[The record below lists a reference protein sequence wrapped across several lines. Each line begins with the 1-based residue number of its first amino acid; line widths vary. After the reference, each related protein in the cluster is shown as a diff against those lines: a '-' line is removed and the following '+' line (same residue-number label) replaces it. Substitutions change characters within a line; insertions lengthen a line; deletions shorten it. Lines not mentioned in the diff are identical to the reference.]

1 MKKPAIPTLSAVKVI
16 LLFISSSILKLISIT
31 LKLKARTLY
40 LNSFANDKLM
50 FKIIILIIIKHLM
63 NKGLI
68 KFFLDLGPLVIFYLI
83 YKKYGMSFAILP
95 LIVAT
100 IISVFFVYRIDNK
113 IPIIPVLGAVVV
125 TIFGGLSLL
134 FDNKIFFYMKPT
146 IVNLI
151 FAVILLYGQIILK
164 KPLLKNLFEGSIKMT
179 DEGWN
184 ILNKRWLYFFIFLA
198 LLNEIIWR
206 TQSEEF
212 WVQFKVFGLI
222 PITIIFTIMQVSLI
236 QKYRIDQ

>member
-1 MKKPAIPTLSAVKVI
+1 
-16 LLFISSSILKLISIT
+16 
-31 LKLKARTLY
+31 
-40 LNSFANDKLM
+40 M
-50 FKIIILIIIKHLM
+50 FKIIKLIIIKNLM
-63 NKGLI
+63 NKSLI
-68 KFFLDLGPLVIFYLI
+68 KFFLDLGPLIIFYLI
-83 YKKYGMSFAILP
+83 YKKYGISYAILP

-100 IISVFFVYRIDNK
+100 IISVFIVYRIDKK
-113 IPIIPVLGAVVV
+113 IPTIPILGAVIV
-125 TIFGGLSLL
+125 TIFGGLTLF
-134 FDNKIFFYMKPT
+134 FDNKVFFYMKPT

-151 FAVILLYGQIILK
+151 FAVILLYGEIILK

-184 ILNKRWLYFFIFLA
+184 ILNRRWLYFFIFLA

-222 PITIIFTIMQVSLI
+222 PITVIFTIMQVSLI
-236 QKYRIDQ
+236 QKYRVNQ

>member
-1 MKKPAIPTLSAVKVI
+1 
-16 LLFISSSILKLISIT
+16 
-31 LKLKARTLY
+31 
-40 LNSFANDKLM
+40 M

-151 FAVILLYGQIILK
+151 FVIVLLYGQIILK

-198 LLNEIIWR
+198 LLNEIMWR

>member
-1 MKKPAIPTLSAVKVI
+1 MAGKKIFIEYDIDASDLKIAGQETLS
-16 LLFISSSILKLISIT
+16 LTQQLRILKKELQKADLGTKEFEILRRKIGDT
-31 LKLKARTLY
+31 EDAIART
-40 LNSFANDKLM
+40 NVKSKD
-50 FKIIILIIIKHLM
+50 
-63 NKGLI
+63 
-68 KFFLDLGPLVIFYLI
+68 FFGVLSTLPGPV
-83 YKKYGMSFAILP
+83 
-95 LIVAT
+95 
-100 IISVFFVYRIDNK
+100 
-113 IPIIPVLGAVVV
+113 GA
-125 TIFGGLSLL
+125 FGGLTLL

-151 FAVILLYGQIILK
+151 FAVILLYGEIILK

-184 ILNKRWLYFFIFLA
+184 ILNRRWLYFFIFLA

-222 PITIIFTIMQVSLI
+222 PITVIFTIMQVSLI
-236 QKYRIDQ
+236 QKYRVDQ

>member
-1 MKKPAIPTLSAVKVI
+1 
-16 LLFISSSILKLISIT
+16 
-31 LKLKARTLY
+31 
-40 LNSFANDKLM
+40 
-50 FKIIILIIIKHLM
+50 
-63 NKGLI
+63 
-68 KFFLDLGPLVIFYLI
+68 
-83 YKKYGMSFAILP
+83 MSFAILP

-198 LLNEIIWR
+198 FLNEIIWR
-206 TQSEEF
+206 TQGEEF
-212 WVQFKVFGLI
+212 WVQF
-222 PITIIFTIMQVSLI
+222 
-236 QKYRIDQ
+236 

>member
-1 MKKPAIPTLSAVKVI
+1 
-16 LLFISSSILKLISIT
+16 
-31 LKLKARTLY
+31 
-40 LNSFANDKLM
+40 M

-198 LLNEIIWR
+198 FLNEIIWR
-206 TQSEEF
+206 TQGEEF

-236 QKYRIDQ
+236 QKHRVD

>member
-1 MKKPAIPTLSAVKVI
+1 
-16 LLFISSSILKLISIT
+16 
-31 LKLKARTLY
+31 
-40 LNSFANDKLM
+40 M
-50 FKIIILIIIKHLM
+50 FKIIVLIIIKNLM

-68 KFFLDLGPLVIFYLI
+68 KFFLDLGPLLIFFYF
-83 YKKYGMSFAILP
+83 YKKHGMIYAIMP
-95 LIVAT
+95 LIIAT
-100 IISVFFVYRIDNK
+100 IISVFFVYRIDKK
-113 IPIIPVLGAVVV
+113 IPTIPVLGAVIV
-125 TIFGGLSLL
+125 TAFGGLTLL

-151 FAVILLYGQIILK
+151 FAVILLYGEIVLK

>member
-1 MKKPAIPTLSAVKVI
+1 
-16 LLFISSSILKLISIT
+16 
-31 LKLKARTLY
+31 
-40 LNSFANDKLM
+40 
-50 FKIIILIIIKHLM
+50 
-63 NKGLI
+63 
-68 KFFLDLGPLVIFYLI
+68 
-83 YKKYGMSFAILP
+83 MSYAILP
-95 LIVAT
+95 LIVTT

-113 IPIIPVLGAVVV
+113 IPIIPVLGAIVV
-125 TIFGGLSLL
+125 TVFGGLSLL

-146 IVNLI
+146 IVNII
-151 FAVILLYGQIILK
+151 FAIVLLYGQIILK
-164 KPLLKNLFEGSIKMT
+164 KPLLKNLFEGSIRMT

>member
-1 MKKPAIPTLSAVKVI
+1 
-16 LLFISSSILKLISIT
+16 
-31 LKLKARTLY
+31 
-40 LNSFANDKLM
+40 
-50 FKIIILIIIKHLM
+50 
-63 NKGLI
+63 
-68 KFFLDLGPLVIFYLI
+68 
-83 YKKYGMSFAILP
+83 
-95 LIVAT
+95 
-100 IISVFFVYRIDNK
+100 
-113 IPIIPVLGAVVV
+113 
-125 TIFGGLSLL
+125 
-134 FDNKIFFYMKPT
+134 MKPT

-151 FAVILLYGQIILK
+151 FAVILLYGEIFLK

-222 PITIIFTIMQVSLI
+222 PITLIFTIMQVSLI

>member
-1 MKKPAIPTLSAVKVI
+1 MIYAIMP
-16 LLFISSSILKLISIT
+16 
-31 LKLKARTLY
+31 
-40 LNSFANDKLM
+40 
-50 FKIIILIIIKHLM
+50 LII
-63 NKGLI
+63 
-68 KFFLDLGPLVIFYLI
+68 
-83 YKKYGMSFAILP
+83 
-95 LIVAT
+95 AT
-100 IISVFFVYRIDNK
+100 IISVFFVYRIDKK
-113 IPIIPVLGAVVV
+113 IPIIPVLGAIIV
-125 TIFGGLSLL
+125 TAFGSLTLL

-236 QKYRIDQ
+236 KKYRIDQ

>member
-1 MKKPAIPTLSAVKVI
+1 
-16 LLFISSSILKLISIT
+16 
-31 LKLKARTLY
+31 
-40 LNSFANDKLM
+40 M
-50 FKIIILIIIKHLM
+50 FKIIKLIIIKNLM
-63 NKGLI
+63 NKSLI
-68 KFFLDLGPLVIFYLI
+68 KFFLDLGPLIIFYLI
-83 YKKYGMSFAILP
+83 YKKYGISYAILP

-100 IISVFFVYRIDNK
+100 IISVFIVYRIDKK
-113 IPIIPVLGAVVV
+113 IPTIPILGAVIV
-125 TIFGGLSLL
+125 TIFGGLTLF
-134 FDNKIFFYMKPT
+134 FDNKVFFYMKPT

-151 FAVILLYGQIILK
+151 FAVILLYGEIILK

-184 ILNKRWLYFFIFLA
+184 ILNRRWLYFFIFLA

-222 PITIIFTIMQVSLI
+222 PITVIFTIMQVSLI
-236 QKYRIDQ
+236 QKYRVDQ

>member
-1 MKKPAIPTLSAVKVI
+1 
-16 LLFISSSILKLISIT
+16 
-31 LKLKARTLY
+31 
-40 LNSFANDKLM
+40 M
-50 FKIIILIIIKHLM
+50 FKINIFIIIKHLM

-83 YKKYGMSFAILP
+83 YKKYGMSYAILP

-113 IPIIPVLGAVVV
+113 IPIIPVLGAIVV
-125 TIFGGLSLL
+125 TVFGGLSLL

-151 FAVILLYGQIILK
+151 FVIVLLYGQIILK

-222 PITIIFTIMQVSLI
+222 PITIIFTIMQLSLI

>member
-198 LLNEIIWR
+198 FLNEIIWR
-206 TQSEEF
+206 TQGEEF

-236 QKYRIDQ
+236 HKHRVD

>member
-1 MKKPAIPTLSAVKVI
+1 
-16 LLFISSSILKLISIT
+16 
-31 LKLKARTLY
+31 
-40 LNSFANDKLM
+40 
-50 FKIIILIIIKHLM
+50 
-63 NKGLI
+63 
-68 KFFLDLGPLVIFYLI
+68 
-83 YKKYGMSFAILP
+83 MSFAILP

-113 IPIIPVLGAVVV
+113 IPIIPVLGAIVV
-125 TIFGGLSLL
+125 TVFGGLSLL

-151 FAVILLYGQIILK
+151 FVIVLLYGQIILK

>member
-1 MKKPAIPTLSAVKVI
+1 
-16 LLFISSSILKLISIT
+16 
-31 LKLKARTLY
+31 
-40 LNSFANDKLM
+40 
-50 FKIIILIIIKHLM
+50 
-63 NKGLI
+63 
-68 KFFLDLGPLVIFYLI
+68 
-83 YKKYGMSFAILP
+83 MSFAILP

-151 FAVILLYGQIILK
+151 FAIILLYGQIILK

-198 LLNEIIWR
+198 FLNEIIWR
-206 TQSEEF
+206 TQGEEF

-236 QKYRIDQ
+236 QKHRVD